1 MISVSVI
8 PQTLC
13 YAGIGRSS
21 DFVLLAA
28 RLPGI
33 RVFQWPV
40 PIYIIYIRYMHCPK
54 NGLTASGNVADSHC
68 IPILALKPHSLRE
81 PNARAKV
88 VFILQQSKQSH
99 NKLHIPEAH
108 FTPHG
113 KQRVSL
119 LENCGFLVGKLEFSN
134 RETHALILSVK
145 PVVKFLVTIEW
156 NVILEA
162 YAVQGIKHHFLLCR
176 RKSNNTPASI
186 EIASASEVFDEHR
199 HELLI
204 LFREQVLLKLGEPLG
219 VAHRNSIAIELA
231 ILVFSAT
238 WWIYHAKEFLIL
250 HHLRISHLTKAC

>member
-33 RVFQWPV
+33 RVFQWLTPYTL
-40 PIYIIYIRYMHCPK
+40 IYRYMHCPK

-99 NKLHIPEAH
+99 NKLHILEAH

-113 KQRVSL
+113 KQKVSL

-134 RETHALILSVK
+134 RETHASILSVK
-145 PVVKFLVTIEW
+145 PVVKFLVTIKRQ
-156 NVILEA
+156 VFLEA
-162 YAVQGIKHHFLLCR
+162 SATQGIEHHFLLNR
-176 RKSNNTPASI
+176 RESDNTPTAI
-186 EIASASEVFDEHR
+186 EIASPAEVYYKH
-199 HELLI
+199 
-204 LFREQVLLKLGEPLG
+204 
-219 VAHRNSIAIELA
+219 
-231 ILVFSAT
+231 
-238 WWIYHAKEFLIL
+238 
-250 HHLRISHLTKAC
+250 

>member
-40 PIYIIYIRYMHCPK
+40 LIHIIYTRCMHCPK

-99 NKLHIPEAH
+99 NKLHILEAH

-134 RETHALILSVK
+134 RETHASILSVK
-145 PVVKFLVTIEW
+145 PVVKFLVTIKRQ
-156 NVILEA
+156 VFLEA
-162 YAVQGIKHHFLLCR
+162 SATQGIEHHFLLNR
-176 RKSNNTPASI
+176 RESDNTPTAI
-186 EIASASEVFDEHR
+186 EIASPAEVYYKH
-199 HELLI
+199 
-204 LFREQVLLKLGEPLG
+204 
-219 VAHRNSIAIELA
+219 
-231 ILVFSAT
+231 
-238 WWIYHAKEFLIL
+238 
-250 HHLRISHLTKAC
+250 